1 MYQPFDYTETGVS
14 SAYFSLMRQIHMQ
27 GLYMQIVPKGMGKK
41 LCRDRGKNPQL
52 VDLNRARITFLKFWL
67 KTSSLKR

>member
-1 MYQPFDYTETGVS
+1 
-14 SAYFSLMRQIHMQ
+14 MQ